1 MYSTCLFCQGS
12 LGKNDMIEA
21 FPIGRRLAFD
31 SDKGRLW
38 VVCRKCAR
46 WNLTPLEER
55 WEAIE
60 ECERAFSG
68 TRVRVSTDHVGLAR
82 LREGLEL
89 IRIGQPQMP
98 EFAAWR
104 YGDQFERRRRKALI
118 YLGVGGAAA
127 IGNFASGSLFG
138 PMLGIAGA
146 SGVLSTAYLLTI
158 GFSLF
163 QRVRVR
169 GRVAIPGERHPALVR
184 ESQLKK
190 VRIVSSDGSWHIR
203 MPIDGATLTGP
214 DHGREVT
221 LKGEAALRATATI
234 LSVANEA
241 GADQKT
247 VQTAVKLVTDL
258 PDVSQ
263 LFINSTSRT
272 WRIDPHRNQWVLDE
286 GRGKRPKETS
296 LTNIPYEV
304 RLALEMAANES
315 IERRAME
322 GELAMLEEA
331 WKQAEEIASIA
342 DNLDLAKPGDGPER
356 S

>member
-12 LGKNDMIEA
+12 LGKNEVIEA

-68 TRVRVSTDHVGLAR
+68 TRLRVSTDHVGLAR
-82 LREGLEL
+82 VSEGLEL
-89 IRIGQPQMP
+89 IRIGQPQRP

-104 YGDQFERRRRKALI
+104 YGDQFSRRRRT
-118 YLGVGGAAA
+118 YLLYTVPLLAGGAAK
-127 IGNFASGSLFG
+127 F
-138 PMLGIAGA
+138 IAGP
-146 SGVLSTAYLLTI
+146 VLGMAALGTGI
-158 GFSLF
+158 GAIQAAAIAVHLY
-163 QRVRVR
+163 QQNRVRA
-169 GRVAIPGERHPALVR
+169 RVAIPGEKRPAIVR
-184 ESQLKK
+184 ANQIKK
-190 VRIVSSDGSWHIR
+190 IRIVSADGVWRIR
-203 MPIDGATLTGP
+203 MPIDGATLSGTN
-214 DHGREVT
+214 HGREVT
-221 LKGEAALRATATI
+221 VEGEPALRAAATI

-258 PDVSQ
+258 PDASQ
-263 LFINSTSRT
+263 LFVNATSRA
-272 WRIDPHRNQWVLDE
+272 WRIDPQRNKWVLDE
-286 GRGKRPKETS
+286 VKRKRAKETR

-304 RLALEMAANES
+304 RLALEMAANEG

-331 WKQAEEIASIA
+331 WKQAEEIAGIA
-342 DNLDLAKPGDGPER
+342 DNLDLAKPADDPAR